1 MPAIGVIFSDK
12 RSLSHEGEELFTR
25 NRIDKDSHTMTR
37 FKRMIAISL
46 ERIAVMLLIGT
57 AVIFD
62 AAQRMD
68 PGRVDDYGNVKH

>member
-1 MPAIGVIFSDK
+1 
-12 RSLSHEGEELFTR
+12 
-25 NRIDKDSHTMTR
+25 MTR

>member
-1 MPAIGVIFSDK
+1 MKA
-12 RSLSHEGEELFTR
+12 R
-25 NRIDKDSHTMTR
+25 NSSREIESIRIVSTMTR